1 MDSILYKYIFLRKK
15 DSESVADY
23 LRRAEEIEK
32 RLTEK
37 LDEPSR
43 RLLSEMR
50 LNPTDGIEE
59 REFDERVRL
68 LFLGVKIGME
78 IQQAFTEFGA

>member
-15 DSESVADY
+15 DSESRSLY

-32 RLTEK
+32 QLMEK

-50 LNPTDGIEE
+50 LNLTDGIEE
-59 REFDERVRL
+59 REHEEHVRL
-68 LFLGVKIGME
+68 LHLGIQIGME
-78 IQQAFTEFGA
+78 LERSFLKEI

>member
-15 DSESVADY
+15 DSESRSLY

-32 RLTEK
+32 RLMEK

-50 LNPTDGIEE
+50 LNLTDGIEE
-59 REFDERVRL
+59 REHEEHVRL
-68 LFLGVKIGME
+68 LHLGIQIGME
-78 IQQAFTEFGA
+78 LQQAFREFGD

>member
-15 DSESVADY
+15 NSESGSLY

-32 RLTEK
+32 RLMEK

-50 LNPTDGIEE
+50 LNLTDGIEE
-59 REFDERVRL
+59 REHEEHVRL
-68 LFLGVKIGME
+68 LHLGIQIGME
-78 IQQAFTEFGA
+78 LQQAFREFGD